1 MVSPYQIDAT
11 GEARFAKG
19 ILDAADIALTMEAHD
34 KETNAI
40 SFETTKI
47 RGGKEMAFTCPID
60 WDTLRISP
68 QSVDKPAAKE
78 VVKKTGKKTK
88 IDDLKQ
94 DDTASDLPWN

>member
-1 MVSPYQIDAT
+1 
-11 GEARFAKG
+11 
-19 ILDAADIALTMEAHD
+19 MEAHD
-34 KETNAI
+34 KETNAV

-78 VVKKTGKKTK
+78 AVKRVKKDKEETVPVNDSG
-88 IDDLKQ
+88 
-94 DDTASDLPWN
+94 ADLPWNA

>member
-1 MVSPYQIDAT
+1 MVSPYQIDAS

-19 ILDAADIALTMEAHD
+19 ILDAADIALVMEAHD
-34 KETNAI
+34 KETNAV

-60 WDTLRISP
+60 WDTLCISP

-78 VVKKTGKKTK
+78 IVKKSTKKESQ
-88 IDDLKQ
+88 DLRQ
-94 DDTASDLPWN
+94 DDSSANLPWN